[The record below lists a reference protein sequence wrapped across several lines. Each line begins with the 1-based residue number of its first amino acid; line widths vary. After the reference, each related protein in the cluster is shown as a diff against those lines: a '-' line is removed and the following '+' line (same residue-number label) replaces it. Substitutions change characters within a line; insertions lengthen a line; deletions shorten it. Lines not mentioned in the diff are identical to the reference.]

1 MPMSLRLRK
10 IDSDEILFDY
20 SPEEFQ
26 WWING
31 FDPSNQNAY
40 AENLQLT
47 VTIDF
52 SSNPDIYRA
61 FKEAMEANNEKWIF
75 DDMQATYNWRNK

>member
-61 FKEAMEANNEKWIF
+61 FKEAMEAKNEK
-75 DDMQATYNWRNK
+75 